1 MDEHESTMVELFR
14 TLAYD
19 LSRRR
24 ATVARLAAPLEFL
37 APTVDERKRTMPNID
52 SMPKV
57 YDDVEECPIC
67 LEPATQCVQ
76 TECNHRFCQRCIRH
90 VAVMHCPMC
99 RQDLDFRLLKHVV
112 AVGEHE
118 QVVVGEHEQV
128 VATRRTLAQR
138 VACDLKLIM

>member
-1 MDEHESTMVELFR
+1 
-14 TLAYD
+14 
-19 LSRRR
+19 
-24 ATVARLAAPLEFL
+24 
-37 APTVDERKRTMPNID
+37 
-52 SMPKV
+52 
-57 YDDVEECPIC
+57 
-67 LEPATQCVQ
+67 
-76 TECNHRFCQRCIRH
+76 
-90 VAVMHCPMC
+90 MC